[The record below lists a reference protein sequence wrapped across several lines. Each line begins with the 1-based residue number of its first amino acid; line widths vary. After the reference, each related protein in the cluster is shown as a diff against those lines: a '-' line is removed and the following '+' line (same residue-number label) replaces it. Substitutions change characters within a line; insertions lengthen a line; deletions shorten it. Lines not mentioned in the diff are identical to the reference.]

1 MTSQITVLPFNIN
14 FKGLTLARI
23 QKICEFIL
31 SHKPDIVC
39 LQEVPREMVKHFLQM
54 EQYPHHFG
62 ATFQHPYDTI
72 ILSRFPCIRYDRFP
86 LPETKSSRNLLL
98 VEIVLPSKQT
108 IFVGTFHLDS
118 VFGET
123 GSEQERLKL
132 DQLSYIGSILEDK
145 PYVIAGDTN
154 LTDNGKTTIPN
165 LNEQDSPA
173 TFNKNRFDRIF
184 VSSDFTNSPA
194 QVIGDTTHSDHRGL
208 IASFTL
214 IISQSEQ

>member
-1 MTSQITVLPFNIN
+1 MTSRITVLPFNIN
-14 FKGLTLARI
+14 FKGLTLERI
-23 QKICEFIL
+23 QKICELI
-31 SHKPDIVC
+31 HHHNPDIVC
-39 LQEVPREMVKHFLQM
+39 LQEVPREMVEHFLKM

-72 ILSRFPCIRYDRFP
+72 ILSRFPCIRYDRIP
-86 LPETKSSRNLLL
+86 LRKTQSSRNLLL

-108 IFVGTFHLDS
+108 IFVGTFHCDS
-118 VFGET
+118 VFSPPQ
-123 GSEQERLKL
+123 SEVLKIK
-132 DQLSYIGSILEDK
+132 QLRVIASILEGK
-145 PYVIAGDTN
+145 RFIIAGDTN